1 MHHLQI
7 LKQPISLYLNF
18 TPQLQYVL
26 LEISCPVLI
35 NKTSKV
41 MKQSSF
47 DASVV
52 DFWYVLTHFTSF
64 FFGLGFNQFN
74 NGFHCTKDLIFPLTF
89 LVNI

>member
-52 DFWYVLTHFTSF
+52 DFWYVLTHLPTYSLYF
-64 FFGLGFNQFN
+64 FFFLVS
-74 NGFHCTKDLIFPLTF
+74 DLISSIT
-89 LVNI
+89 VSIVQKI